1 MVDTEVRIL
10 HCPCK
15 SSECVSH
22 TVSTVTPFDSF
33 NDKLF
38 VLFIHSFICDC
49 ACTHV
54 CENTTTPMLQC
65 ICEDNSLELALF
77 VP

>member
-15 SSECVSH
+15 SSESVSH
-22 TVSTVTPFDSF
+22 TMSTATRFDSF

-38 VLFIHSFICDC
+38 DLFTHSFTYEC

-54 CENTTTPMLQC
+54 CENTTTPVLQRT
-65 ICEDNSLELALF
+65 CEDNSLVLVLF